1 MKDTC
6 TSIHNIF
13 TRPAAIALLALLTCA
28 LWGSAFPAIKEGF
41 ALLQIEDAGSK
52 ILFAGYRFFLAGLLT
67 LVFFSIKEGKLLTIK
82 KSSIPGIM
90 VQGLLQTTVQY
101 VCFYI
106 GLSNTT
112 GTKGSV
118 INGSNG
124 FFSIIAA
131 HFMTKDEK
139 MDRRKALGCMV
150 GFAGIVLVNL
160 GGDGF
165 GGGVTWMGEGMV
177 LLCSAAYG
185 VSSVT
190 LKMISHR
197 ETPGAITA
205 YQLLFGST
213 LLIAMGLCM
222 GGRVTGFTLIS
233 ALLLCYLSVTSMVT
247 FCLWANLLKYN
258 PVGKITIYGFTIP
271 VFGVMLSAIFLGEK
285 VLTPATVLALCLVSV
300 GIVIV
305 NRSKNGDEI

>member
-1 MKDTC
+1 MKDKS
-6 TSIHNIF
+6 TSTNIF
-13 TRPAAIALLALLTCA
+13 TKPAAIVLLALLTCA

-41 ALLQIEDAGSK
+41 SLLAIEDSGSK
-52 ILFAGYRFFLAGLLT
+52 ILFAGYRFFAAGVLT
-67 LVFFSIKEGKLLTIK
+67 FAFFSVKERRLLSIQ
-82 KSSIPGIM
+82 KSSIPYIM
-90 VQGLLQTTVQY
+90 VQGFLQTTVQY
-101 VCFYI
+101 ICFYI

-118 INGSNG
+118 INGANG

-131 HFMTKDEK
+131 HFMTRDEK
-139 MDRRKALGCMV
+139 MNRRKALGCAV
-150 GFAGIVLVNL
+150 GFAGIVIVNL

-165 GGGVTWMGEGMV
+165 GGGVTFMGEGMV

-197 ETPGAITA
+197 ESPSAITA
-205 YQLLFGST
+205 YQLLFGSI

-222 GGRVTGFTLIS
+222 GGRVSGFTLVS
-233 ALLLCYLSVTSMVT
+233 ALLLLYLSVTSMVT
-247 FCLWANLLKYN
+247 FCIWANLLKYN
-258 PVGKITIYGFTIP
+258 PVSKITIYGFTIP

-285 VLTPATVLALCLVSV
+285 VMTPATALALLLVSA
-300 GIVIV
+300 GIVVV
-305 NRSKNGDEI
+305 NRK

>member
-1 MKDTC
+1 MKDKS
-6 TSIHNIF
+6 TSTNIF
-13 TRPAAIALLALLTCA
+13 TKPAAIVLLALLTCA

-41 ALLQIEDAGSK
+41 SLLAIEDSGSK
-52 ILFAGYRFFLAGLLT
+52 ILFAGYRFFAAGVLT
-67 LVFFSIKEGKLLTIK
+67 FAFFSVKERRLLSIQ
-82 KSSIPGIM
+82 KSSIPYIM
-90 VQGLLQTTVQY
+90 VQGFLQTTVQY
-101 VCFYI
+101 ICFYI

-118 INGSNG
+118 INGANG

-131 HFMTKDEK
+131 HFMTRDEK
-139 MDRRKALGCMV
+139 MNRRKALGCAV
-150 GFAGIVLVNL
+150 GFAGIVIVNL

-165 GGGVTWMGEGMV
+165 GGGVTFMGEGMV

-197 ETPGAITA
+197 ESPSAITA
-205 YQLLFGST
+205 YQLLFGSI

-222 GGRVTGFTLIS
+222 GGRVSGFTLVS
-233 ALLLCYLSVTSMVT
+233 ALLLLYLSITSMVT
-247 FCLWANLLKYN
+247 FCIWANLLKYN
-258 PVGKITIYGFTIP
+258 PVSKITIYGFTIP

-285 VLTPATVLALCLVSV
+285 VMTPATALALLLVSA
-300 GIVIV
+300 GIVVV
-305 NRSKNGDEI
+305 NRK

>member
-1 MKDTC
+1 MKHTF
-6 TSIHNIF
+6 TSTNIF
-13 TRPAAIALLALLTCA
+13 TKPAAIVLLALLTCA

-41 ALLQIEDAGSK
+41 ALLRIEDSGSK
-52 ILFAGYRFFLAGLLT
+52 ILFAGYRFFLAGMMT
-67 LVFFSIKEGKLLTIK
+67 LVFFSIKEGRLLTIK

-139 MDRRKALGCMV
+139 MDRKKALGCAI
-150 GFAGIVLVNL
+150 GFLGVVIVNL

-165 GGGVTWMGEGMV
+165 GGGVAFMGEGMV
-177 LLCSAAYG
+177 LLCSIAYG

-197 ETPGAITA
+197 ESPEAITA
-205 YQLLFGST
+205 YQLLFGSV
-213 LLIAMGLCM
+213 LLIAMGFCM
-222 GGRVTGFTLIS
+222 GGQVTGFTVMS
-233 ALLLCYLSVTSMVT
+233 SMLLLYLSVTSMVT
-247 FCLWANLLKYN
+247 FCIWANLLKYN

-285 VLTPATVLALCLVSV
+285 VLTPATILALIFVSV
-300 GIVIV
+300 GIVVV
-305 NRSKNGDEI
+305 NRSKKRDEI